1 MLQVIFKFSHSTSS
15 LSLHDVLLRRYMM
28 EKHNEEKSYDDDGEE
43 SEDNEKCN
51 CFSSL
56 CAFRP
61 LRFQGQG
68 GVSQEH
74 SNRSARFNAAEV
86 SGKECRVMRL

>member
-1 MLQVIFKFSHSTSS
+1 
-15 LSLHDVLLRRYMM
+15 M

-61 LRFQGQG
+61 F
-68 GVSQEH
+68 
-74 SNRSARFNAAEV
+74 AFK
-86 SGKECRVMRL
+86 GKEVFLKSILIGALVLMWRRRAERNAE